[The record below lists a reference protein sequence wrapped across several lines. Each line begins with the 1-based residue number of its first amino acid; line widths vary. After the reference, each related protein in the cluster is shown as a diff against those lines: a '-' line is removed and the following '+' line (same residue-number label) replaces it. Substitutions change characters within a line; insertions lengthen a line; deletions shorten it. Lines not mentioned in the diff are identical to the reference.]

1 MSLRYLGGY
10 VSPSYNPL
18 AANVGP
24 GVNVAQT
31 EGVYTTQAALESLS
45 AGQWCT
51 DPNFKQTTLLL
62 QADNAL
68 NTSQNN
74 TFLDSSV
81 NGLIIT
87 RSGNPTQGSLSPFSA
102 QPGYWSGYF
111 GGTGYY
117 ATTPFQSLPT
127 TTSTFTIEA
136 WIYQTAYPVAQ
147 GGPVQPSLVGDQN
160 PTGPGANWMFG
171 VLSTGLLSFWWN
183 DTGTKACVG
192 NTVTPLNTW
201 IHVAVS
207 VSANAIKLFVNGV
220 LQTLTGNT
228 TLGNRGTDQ
237 GRTTIGQYA
246 GTNSYIYGYVSNLR
260 IVTGTALYSTSF
272 TPSTTP
278 LTAISGTTLL
288 TLQNNNTFKDA
299 STNNRTITPTL
310 AAGRPFSLV
319 APQYAYSPGI
329 LATNSGYFNGTGNLA
344 IASSANLA
352 PGEVFTFETWVY
364 FTSAPN
370 GWVFYELTTN
380 TAFQCGFNS
389 TTSWGVASRGTAWL
403 LTTTTL
409 PITNQWNHIVVSRGG
424 TGTNQTSLFLNGVR
438 VANGTVSAAFTTTGA
453 LQIGT
458 YSIGY
463 LSNLRLVQGVDVYGY
478 TNTTITVPTAPLT
491 VIPNTQLLTCQATT
505 FIDSSPN
512 NFTITIS
519 GAPVVQAVSPFAS
532 NFPIGPNVTGGSG
545 YFDGTGDYLSFP
557 NSAGFAFGTAA
568 WTIEFWVY
576 PISVANRASFVDT
589 RSVDSSNFGLNIY
602 SNPSSGTIGL
612 QTGSSIVFTSSA
624 TLKTNSWNYVAITST
639 GTSATLYLDGVSVNT
654 GTYSQNLT
662 DQLLRVGATT
672 SSIGSYLNGY
682 MSGLR
687 ITKGAVLSISVPTLP
702 PTTTVSSGTVSALLN
717 YTNASIVDNSLK
729 TVAETVGNAQVSTS
743 VTKFGSGSMAFDGT
757 GDWLLLPDSPA
768 LQMGLGDFTVE
779 GWVYLTATGTARGLI
794 SKGTATTGWSVNIT
808 STNFLQASYT
818 STNLTG
824 TIPLVA
830 NTWYHFAMVRFSS
843 SVGNIKLYLN
853 GVLAASSATAITTDF
868 IQTNPL
874 YVGAN
879 RVAGEPMLGYMDDVR
894 ITKMARYKDSFIPPT
909 IAFARQ

>member
-31 EGVYTTQAALESLS
+31 QGVYTTQAALESLS

-51 DPNFKQTTLLL
+51 DPDFNETTLLL
-62 QADNAL
+62 QADGAANA
-68 NTSQNN
+68 SQNN
-74 TFLDSSV
+74 TFLDSSTNNLTLTR
-81 NGLIIT
+81 NGT
-87 RSGNPTQGSLSPFSA
+87 QTQGSFSPFSA

-136 WIYQTAYPVAQ
+136 WIFQTAYPVAQ

-160 PTGPGANWMFG
+160 PTGAGANWMFG

-183 DTGTKACVG
+183 DTGVKACVG

-201 IHVAVS
+201 VHVAVS
-207 VSANAIKLFVNGV
+207 VSANAIKLFVNGQ

-228 TLGNRGTDQ
+228 TLGNRGSDQ

-278 LTAISGTTLL
+278 LTAISGTTFL
-288 TLQNNNTFKDA
+288 TLQNNTTFKDA

-310 AAGRPFSLV
+310 ASGQPFSPV
-319 APQYAYSPGI
+319 APQYAYSP
-329 LATNSGYFNGTGNLA
+329 AVTGGSTYKIRTDYLTA
-344 IASSANLA
+344 PSSANLIT
-352 PGEVFTFETWVY
+352 FTGDFTLEAWVY
-364 FTSAPN
+364 
-370 GWVFYELTTN
+370 
-380 TAFQCGFNS
+380 S
-389 TTSWGVASRGTAWL
+389 TV
-403 LTTTTL
+403 
-409 PITNQWNHIVVSRGG
+409 
-424 TGTNQTSLFLNGVR
+424 
-438 VANGTVSAAFTTTGA
+438 TTTGDWGLMDA
-453 LQIGT
+453 RTSGGSAQNWVWNITGYSSGFLMNFYTASTNRNGATRIPANSWNHLAVVRTGT
-458 YSIGY
+458 TLKYYINGVVDPNTFTISGTINGASSNTVFLTNNKDYAASAEFGSQGY
-463 LSNLRLVQGVDVYGY
+463 IADLRTVNGTAVY
-478 TNTTITVPTAPLT
+478 TANFTPPTAPLT
-491 VIPNTQLLTCQATT
+491 VITNTSLL
-505 FIDSSPN
+505 
-512 NFTITIS
+512 
-519 GAPVVQAVSPFAS
+519 
-532 NFPIGPNVTGGSG
+532 
-545 YFDGTGDYLSFP
+545 
-557 NSAGFAFGTAA
+557 
-568 WTIEFWVY
+568 
-576 PISVANRASFVDT
+576 
-589 RSVDSSNFGLNIY
+589 
-602 SNPSSGTIGL
+602 
-612 QTGSSIVFTSSA
+612 
-624 TLKTNSWNYVAITST
+624 LKN
-639 GTSATLYLDGVSVNT
+639 
-654 GTYSQNLT
+654 
-662 DQLLRVGATT
+662 
-672 SSIGSYLNGY
+672 
-682 MSGLR
+682 
-687 ITKGAVLSISVPTLP
+687 
-702 PTTTVSSGTVSALLN
+702 
-717 YTNASIVDNSLK
+717 TNAGIADNSLK

-743 VTKFGSGSMAFDGT
+743 VKKYGSGSMAFDGT

-779 GWVYLTATGTARGLI
+779 GWVYLTATGTARGLV
-794 SKGTATTGWSVNIT
+794 SKGTGTTGWSVNIT
-808 STNFLQASYT
+808 STNFLQATFSAT
-818 STNLTG
+818 SITG

-843 SVGNIKLYLN
+843 SVGNIKIYLN
-853 GVLAASSATAITTDF
+853 GALAASSATAITTDF

-879 RVAGEPMLGYMDDVR
+879 RTAADPMLGYMDDVR